1 MLPWLPTGGRAHTAP
16 MPSTSTGFE
25 ITLRDR
31 TTELVAEADT
41 YAHEKTMTTFYRTNN
56 ARRAI
61 DCWSVPVASV
71 RTDEILMIKAGANAA
86 ATGAADDTTA
96 TVHHLQTA

>member
-1 MLPWLPTGGRAHTAP
+1 MLPWYPTGDRADDRP
-16 MPSTSTGFE
+16 MAFQ
-25 ITLRDR
+25 ITLRDHS
-31 TTELVAEADT
+31 TELVGEADT

-71 RTDEILMIKAGANAA
+71 RTDEILMIKA
-86 ATGAADDTTA
+86 ADDVVESTA
-96 TVHHLQTA
+96 VVHHLASA

>member
-1 MLPWLPTGGRAHTAP
+1 MA
-16 MPSTSTGFE
+16 FQ
-25 ITLRDR
+25 ITLRDHS
-31 TTELVAEADT
+31 TELVGEADT

-71 RTDEILMIKAGANAA
+71 RTDEILMIKA
-86 ATGAADDTTA
+86 ADDMVESTA
-96 TVHHLQTA
+96 VVHHLASA

>member
-1 MLPWLPTGGRAHTAP
+1 
-16 MPSTSTGFE
+16 MPFQ

-31 TTELVAEADT
+31 SVEIIDEADT
-41 YAHEKTMTTFYRTNN
+41 FAHDKTMTTFYRTGN

-71 RTDEILMIKAGANAA
+71 RTDEILMIREVETVEVIG
-86 ATGAADDTTA
+86 GLGDVGA
-96 TVHHLQTA
+96 TVHQLASA

>member
-1 MLPWLPTGGRAHTAP
+1 MA
-16 MPSTSTGFE
+16 FQ
-25 ITLRDR
+25 ITLRDHS
-31 TTELVAEADT
+31 TELVGEADT

-71 RTDEILMIKAGANAA
+71 RTDEILMIKA
-86 ATGAADDTTA
+86 ADDVVGSTA
-96 TVHHLQTA
+96 VVHHLASA